1 VVKLSR
7 VLIFTLTSLIVFSV
21 IVSNENFAEAKS
33 SVSPMDQFLQYRTQY
48 GKDTAREDMIDNK
61 VIDNSI
67 NSVEFTYDEFGLL
80 SKHKDDSANTI
91 LIQRTIPDNDKF
103 IYHWEQSSSSAGS
116 EYSSYIN
123 QPITVTFLDDKITI
137 PDNSASQKLLNR
149 YGILLSDEEMD
160 WGLEKSHAL
169 LETMGTIP
177 QKTRDN
183 IQEQKSVTSKWILSN
198 EHIDND
204 IRITKTE
211 SYRIVEISS
220 DAFESSTHRIALVDN
235 KMGKYFSQRLHHAL
249 IWFVTDE
256 GNDSNAIEK
265 ILNERFGIST
275 NIPDYIKLTQHTTV
289 ESEKN
294 FQKFHPLELV
304 ELINIFEEMPSG
316 FHSIDGLDYIVR
328 RADGTIHPIYPNAPA
343 VSWPLVNPGYIEFM
357 ESAFTVEN
365 DYLHKLIIHEK
376 SHFLWAHLFSDALK
390 DEWTK
395 IGGWYKDSHTRSG
408 WATYKTT
415 EFVSA
420 YAHLENPDEDMAESI
435 AHFVINPDKLKSRSV
450 LKYEFIRDRIMEGNI
465 YIPTIREDLTFDVF
479 NLYPDYI
486 YPGKIIRVD
495 ISVDGNHNDDKYA
508 TIEIELNG
516 KDKFQGAKS
525 AYLRL
530 TSEHGTYKDITLL
543 PVDGEIGLVL
553 RGSVTINSNAK
564 GGLWQTDQ
572 IVISDQTEN
581 QRFNG
586 QNDFGWK
593 FFVNNSNEDVT
604 PPLYVDKSLNLT
616 IRNDNSLQSRPIQ
629 IVTASWRV
637 NDDQDIKSCYATID
651 HDDFTSYSISSYGE
665 FDSKTH
671 TCIVNF
677 QITEYFRTGY
687 YSVKQLVMSDSAGND
702 STINFTNILD
712 DNSVFVRTTNPD
724 TNYPYLDTN
733 NISITA
739 NPTNPVEPNGETN
752 IKIIYYA
759 KDDKSGLGHVSYI
772 LRDPQGIQHNFY
784 HYHKNFHGL
793 FFDENPSELAR
804 YDVNLILPE
813 GSAPGKWALIQII
826 LDDKANNSK
835 SYEFIELIHF
845 EVT

>member
-1 VVKLSR
+1 MLKLSR
-7 VLIFTLTSLIVFSV
+7 VLIFTLTFLIVFGIIALS
-21 IVSNENFAEAKS
+21 ENLAEAKS
-33 SVSPMDQFLQYRTQY
+33 SASPMDQFLQYRIQY
-48 GKDTAREDMIDNK
+48 GKDTAREDMKDNK

-80 SKHKDDSANTI
+80 SKHKDDLANTI
-91 LIQRTIPDNDKF
+91 LIQRIIPDNNDF
-103 IYHWEQSSSSAGS
+103 VYHWEQSSSSAGS

-123 QPITVTFLDDKITI
+123 QPVTVTFFDDKITI
-137 PDNSASQKLLNR
+137 PDNSASQKLLEH

-160 WGLEKSHAL
+160 WGLEESYAL
-169 LETMGTIP
+169 LETMETIP
-177 QKTRDN
+177 QKT
-183 IQEQKSVTSKWILSN
+183 IEHVQEQKSVASKWILSN
-198 EHIDND
+198 EHISND
-204 IRITKTE
+204 IRITNTE
-211 SYRIVEISS
+211 SYKIVEISL

-249 IWFVTDE
+249 IWFVTDK

-275 NIPDYIKLTQHTTV
+275 NIPDYIKLTQHTTI

-316 FHSIDGLDYIVR
+316 FHSIDGLDYVVR
-328 RADGTIHPIYPNAPA
+328 RADGTMHPISPNAPA
-343 VSWPLVNPGYIEFM
+343 VSWPLVNSGYIEFM

-376 SHFLWAHLFSDALK
+376 SHFLWVHLFSNALK
-390 DEWTK
+390 DEWTE
-395 IGGWYKDSHTRSG
+395 IGGWYKDSNTRSG

-435 AHFVINPDKLKSRSV
+435 AYFVINPDKLKSRSI

-495 ISVDGNHNDDKYA
+495 ISVDGDQNDDKYA

-525 AYLRL
+525 AYFRL
-530 TSEHGTYKDITLL
+530 MSEQGTYKDITLF

-637 NDDQDIKSCYATID
+637 NDAQDIKSCYATID
-651 HDDFTSYSISSYGE
+651 HDDLTSYSISSYGE

-677 QITEYFRTGY
+677 QITEYFRTGD
-687 YSVKQLVMSDSAGND
+687 YSVKQIIMSDIAGND
-702 STINFTNILD
+702 STINFTNILVN
-712 DNSVFVRTTNPD
+712 NSVFVRTTNPD

-739 NPTNPVEPNGETN
+739 NPTNIVEPNGETN

-772 LRDPQGIQHNFY
+772 LRDPQGVQHNFY

-793 FFDENPSELAR
+793 FFDTNPSDLVR

-813 GSAPGKWALIQII
+813 GSAPGKWALIQIK

-835 SYEFIELIHF
+835 SYEFTELIHF
-845 EVT
+845 EIT